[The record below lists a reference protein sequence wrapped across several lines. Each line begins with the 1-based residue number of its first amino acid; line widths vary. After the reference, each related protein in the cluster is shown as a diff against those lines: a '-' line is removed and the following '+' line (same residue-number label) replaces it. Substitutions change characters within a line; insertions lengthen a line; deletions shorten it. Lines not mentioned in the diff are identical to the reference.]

1 MLPLPCQM
9 RCTSA
14 WCSDTFLSQ
23 TGLQCPLVKCMSC
36 RKQSSCHNPVLWGLD
51 MTISLQF
58 YLLITFFQGEREK
71 QEQIEVQKEKHRE
84 LILQLKTQLDD
95 LETFAYQEG
104 SYDSLPQSVVME
116 RQRVR
121 LTNPPAV
128 FPSPCECLQTAGAYQ
143 SVFLTS
149 SYNRVSGVCLYV
161 PCLLQL
167 FLCSKGVLFLRE
179 FLGKDYSK
187 LSGSSATW

>member
-1 MLPLPCQM
+1 
-9 RCTSA
+9 
-14 WCSDTFLSQ
+14 
-23 TGLQCPLVKCMSC
+23 MSC
-36 RKQSSCHNPVLWGLD
+36 RKQSSCHSPVLWGLD

-161 PCLLQL
+161 PVSFAVISVQQRCPVSEGISGKGLL
-167 FLCSKGVLFLRE
+167 E
-179 FLGKDYSK
+179 ALGQQCHVVKSHRSLVFYR
-187 LSGSSATW
+187 